1 MSPRKVFLI
10 FLLALML
17 VHGGYELGRSLFGP
31 TQGLDFSQYYVASR
45 LVLDGKSPLI
55 YDTGISYQES
65 ARAYGIQG
73 VKYAMPNAYPPFVA
87 FFMLPFALLSYN
99 YARYSFFFISLLCN
113 ILAVLLLFSGRSK
126 ERRRDL
132 ILIGLFAT
140 LVFYP
145 LYRSLNMGQINSL
158 LFLFCVSALYF
169 IRRNRAWPAGF
180 FIAAASLIKIF
191 PLALLPFFALKRQY
205 GIIGTTLAG
214 MLLLVGVS
222 AIFLDINLY
231 VTFLKDILPEMASA
245 GGFYRS
251 QGLLAFFLRLLT
263 ENQSVKSLGH
273 YPEAAN
279 FLYLASS
286 GIVMLS
292 VLFITRRQRD
302 AGTLRYDIE
311 YGLFFVATLLILSK
325 SWQHYAIFL
334 LISYLYVFEFLAYQC
349 YENPRKEF
357 IMFLL
362 LLSFCIWAFMLTSDS
377 EYEKLLSFD
386 SIIMN
391 LLVSSKFIATLL
403 LFACNILILRRRRE
417 EAVSGRFY
425 SESPGQMQ

>member
-1 MSPRKVFLI
+1 MNPKKVFFI
-10 FLLALML
+10 FLLALM
-17 VHGGYELGRSLFGP
+17 VIHGGYELGRSLFGP

-45 LVLDGKSPLI
+45 LVLDGKDSLI
-55 YDTGISYQES
+55 YDTGISYQKN
-65 ARAYGIQG
+65 AQAYGLQG

-87 FFMLPFALLSYN
+87 FFMLPFALLPYN

-113 ILAVLLLFSGRSK
+113 LLALPLLFSNRSK
-126 ERRRDL
+126 QRRKEL

-145 LYRSLNMGQINSL
+145 LYRSVNMGQINSL

-169 IRRNRAWPAGF
+169 IHKNRAWPAGF
-180 FIAAASLIKIF
+180 LIAAASLIKIF
-191 PLALLPFFALKRQY
+191 PLVLIPFFALKRQY
-205 GIIGTTLAG
+205 RIIVTTFVS
-214 MLLLVGVS
+214 MLLLIGVS

-231 VTFLKDILPEMASA
+231 VTFLSDVLPGMASA

-263 ENQSVKSLGH
+263 ENQAVKSIGN
-273 YPEAAN
+273 YPGTAN
-279 FLYLASS
+279 FLYMASS

-292 VLFITRRQRD
+292 ALFVTRRQRD
-302 AGTLRYDIE
+302 AGTLRYDME
-311 YGLFFVATLLILSK
+311 YGLYFVVALLVMSK

-334 LISYLYVFEFLAYQC
+334 LISYLYIFEFLVYQH

-357 IMFLL
+357 IMFLVF
-362 LLSFCIWAFMLTSDS
+362 LSFCIWAFMLTSDS
-377 EYEKLLSFD
+377 EYEKLFSFD

-403 LFACNILILRRRRE
+403 LFISNIWILRRKAE
-417 EAVSGRFY
+417 GAVPVQSL
-425 SESPGQMQ
+425 